1 MNHLGSVVFGAQNN
15 LVGILFPTRPT
26 QNICLC
32 HTNSLLFFCYFGV
45 MQGKKVFKENK
56 NTVRFS
62 IDLDSLQFFFRF
74 QLSSN
79 EMAYFPAHNQINR
92 LAQNR
97 HCTSYCGMTIVL
109 IIRLCLHSSARNI
122 WFLCVYFIFYNKN
135 KIKKRICGRFFM

>member
-1 MNHLGSVVFGAQNN
+1 MNHLGSVVFGAQNI
-15 LVGILFPTRPT
+15 LVGIQFPTRPT

-32 HTNSLLFFCYFGV
+32 HTNSLLFFVILASCKV
-45 MQGKKVFKENK
+45 KK
-56 NTVRFS
+56 FS
-62 IDLDSLQFFFRF
+62 KKTKIPCDSPLIWTHYNFFFRF

-109 IIRLCLHSSARNI
+109 NIRLCLHSSARNI
-122 WFLCVYFIFYNKN
+122 WFLCVYFIFYNKK